1 MTFSQFYYLQ
11 ENNTN
16 YSDYQYYGIKKNQ
29 EEEIQQ
35 LKQQYHQTTDKN
47 IKQQIL
53 NKFEDYYQQIV
64 GYNPILNKID
74 IIQPDYKGLNTPLM
88 DLVHGV
94 SSGIP
99 PENIKDYIEVTK
111 GIGGLNIPDGYR
123 LDKSNKNN
131 YIKLIQNETNQ
142 SGAIQGNTFGDFP
155 MTTFQSS
162 STTLPI
168 PGSNTANK
176 IKRKKQY
183 VKPGNKKIVPKYNV
197 GRVNMNTL
205 NLPYQTNSSS
215 L

>member
-16 YSDYQYYGIKKNQ
+16 FGEYQYYGIGKNQ

-35 LKQQYHQTTDKN
+35 LKELYHQTTDKN

-53 NKFEDYYQQIV
+53 NKFEDYYQRIV
-64 GYNPILNKID
+64 GYNPILSKIN
-74 IIQPDYKGLNTPLM
+74 IIHSDYKSRNTPLM

-99 PENIKDYIEVTK
+99 PQDIRDFIEITK
-111 GIGGLNIPDGYR
+111 GVGTLNLPSGYKI
-123 LDKSNKNN
+123 DPNKKGK
-131 YIKLIQNETNQ
+131 YIRLIQNETNQ
-142 SGAIQGNTFGDFP
+142 SSVIQGNAFGNFP

-183 VKPGNKKIVPKYNV
+183 IKPGNRKIVPKYNV

-205 NLPYQTNSSS
+205 NLPYQTNSTS